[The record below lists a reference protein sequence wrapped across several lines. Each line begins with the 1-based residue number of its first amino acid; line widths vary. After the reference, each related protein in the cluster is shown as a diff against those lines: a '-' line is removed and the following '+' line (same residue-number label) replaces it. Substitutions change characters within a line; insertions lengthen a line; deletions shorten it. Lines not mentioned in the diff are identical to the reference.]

1 MTEPEGPRTARFR
14 EAAEDVAQE
23 AFVAAYGKAA
33 GRLHQA
39 VTEAADRLETG
50 LDDADYEEV
59 RQAVGR
65 GAPTLLLGT
74 STRSLERNLQKLR
87 AIERAGSRS
96 SSATGLGTRPAQGNV
111 SEEKAPT
118 PDPGTGSEASGLPR
132 QGRQAS
138 ASPQIPKSP
147 SPSRFVPPSSSSE
160 AQPDEL
166 NELMDE
172 LRMRDLYEVDLT
184 DTHHAADMVIDI
196 KDRIIH
202 IYQIV
207 KTRVFAEDR
216 PLRENEI
223 AAQEL
228 REVFTDYFREA
239 LRALETYAEML
250 RAYNTV
256 RDFSQEPQ
264 SGNLEKMRQDLHA
277 LSRQRDECG
286 ELIDLF
292 RRQLSGL
299 LTILQASAGS
309 QTSANPPRA
318 AGA

>member
-33 GRLHQA
+33 GKLHQA

-96 SSATGLGTRPAQGNV
+96 SSATGLGTRPAQGKV

-118 PDPGTGSEASGLPR
+118 PGTGSEASGLPL

-147 SPSRFVPPSSSSE
+147 SLSRFVPPSNSSE
-160 AQPDEL
+160 AQTDEL

-184 DTHHAADMVIDI
+184 DTHYAANMVIDI

-207 KTRVFAEDR
+207 KTRVFAEDS
-216 PLRENEI
+216 PLREDEI
-223 AAQEL
+223 AASES
-228 REVFTDYFREA
+228 REAFTHFFRET

-250 RAYNTV
+250 RAYNNL

-264 SGNLEKMRQDLHA
+264 SGNLEKIRQDLYT
-277 LSRQRDECG
+277 LSHQREQCG
-286 ELIDLF
+286 ELIDEF
-292 RRQLSGL
+292 RHQLSGL
-299 LTILQASAGS
+299 LTILRSSAGS
-309 QTSANPPRA
+309 QTSANPPGV